1 MLTVPVGDYSADTFR
16 TVLEHVLNE
25 GAFEGTIPEGSGS
38 QYIVEGSGSAV
49 RIRLAD
55 SSRYATDR
63 FEILSDEVL
72 QQQVTKLKFPGQF
85 DTGDL
90 RSINALVGLL
100 TGTQTGTN
108 GTLNFSG
115 QYTSPSTRSTAT
127 HLAGEWAYDTFPLR
141 IRAASRENEYETT
154 SSNVHVRDFT
164 VGASGFLRGVCA
176 SIVSLG

>member
-1 MLTVPVGDYSADTFR
+1 MLSIPIGDYSADTFR

-38 QYIVEGSGSAV
+38 RYIVEGSESDV

-55 SSRYATDR
+55 SSRYGTDS
-63 FEILSDEVL
+63 FELLSDEVL
-72 QQQVTKLKFPGQF
+72 NQQITKLKFPGEF

-100 TGTQTGTN
+100 PGTRTGTS
-108 GTLNFSG
+108 GTLDLSG

-127 HLAGEWAYDTFPLR
+127 HTTCTARLQSRPAIIPPSERLR
-141 IRAASRENEYETT
+141 
-154 SSNVHVRDFT
+154 
-164 VGASGFLRGVCA
+164 
-176 SIVSLG
+176 